1 MRKTG
6 LTLAALGALAVLLS
20 ACSSNP
26 ASSAGSAYGGSTAT
40 TAANPTA
47 SSGSGAMTS
56 QPKTAML
63 TIKKTK
69 IGYVLA
75 NARGYTLY
83 WYSKDVKNGG
93 SSACTGQCLSS
104 WPALTGK
111 PAAVSG
117 IKLNGILGTITRP
130 GGIRQATYNGYPL
143 YTFAGDNGPG
153 STAGNGVGGVWH
165 VITGTVLTSSVPRET
180 GGSSSSGS
188 SSSSGG
194 SSGSG
199 SGGYGY

>member
-56 QPKTAML
+56 QPKTAVL

-75 NARGYTLY
+75 DAQGYTLY

-93 SSACTGQCLSS
+93 GSACTGQCLSS

-130 GGIRQATYNGYPL
+130 GGIMQATYNGYPL
-143 YTFAGDNGPG
+143 YTFAGDHGPG
-153 STAGNGVGGVWH
+153 IAAGNGNGVGGVWH
-165 VITGTVLTSSVPRET
+165 VITGEVLTSSVP
-180 GGSSSSGS
+180 
-188 SSSSGG
+188 SSSGG
-194 SSGSG
+194 SSTS
-199 SGGYGY
+199 

>member
-40 TAANPTA
+40 TAANATA
-47 SSGSGAMTS
+47 SSGSEAMTS
-56 QPKTAML
+56 QPKSAML

-83 WYSKDVKNGG
+83 WYSRDVKNGG

-104 WPALTGK
+104 VACPH
-111 PAAVSG
+111 
-117 IKLNGILGTITRP
+117 
-130 GGIRQATYNGYPL
+130 RQACRRLRDQAERDPRNDHEARRRP
-143 YTFAGDNGPG
+143 AGHLQRLP
-153 STAGNGVGGVWH
+153 AVH
-165 VITGTVLTSSVPRET
+165 LHR
-180 GGSSSSGS
+180 
-188 SSSSGG
+188 
-194 SSGSG
+194 
-199 SGGYGY
+199 